1 MNHFDPDYDFIA
13 SEYEGD
19 PYEDF
24 TLTAQQQ
31 HDVMA
36 CRRASKPLQPG
47 SKQRLEKLLKAKET
61 AFDPIENAMRQNP
74 GLTRERADADARAAG
89 F

>member
-1 MNHFDPDYDFIA
+1 MDDFDPA
-13 SEYEGD
+13 EYEGD

-24 TLTAQQQ
+24 ILDAQQR

-36 CRRASKPLQPG
+36 CRRKGKLQPG

-61 AFDPIENAMRQNP
+61 AFDPIENAMRDNP
-74 GLTRERADADARAAG
+74 GLTRYEAERHARALG

>member
-1 MNHFDPDYDFIA
+1 MNDFDPT
-13 SEYEGD
+13 EYEGD

-36 CRRASKPLQPG
+36 CRRKGKLQPG
-47 SKQRLEKLLKAKET
+47 SKQRLVKLLKAKET
-61 AFDPIENAMRQNP
+61 AFDPIAGAMLDNP
-74 GLTRERADADARAAG
+74 GLTRDEAERHARALG